1 LTLIPKVEDVVEIQ
15 NFSSISLL
23 NCSFKMFSKLL
34 ILSLERVC
42 QRLISREQSAFIRGR
57 YILESVVVSHELVHS
72 VHKSKD
78 PGVIIKL
85 DYEKSY
91 DRININ
97 FLLEIL
103 KSRGSGGGC
112 LGWISNIVI
121 GCSVSVLAN
130 NEESNTFKTGKK
142 WRQGDPLS
150 CLVWWGMS

>member
-1 LTLIPKVEDVVEIQ
+1 
-15 NFSSISLL
+15 
-23 NCSFKMFSKLL
+23 MFNKLL

-91 DRININ
+91 DRINID

-103 KSRGSGGGC
+103 KSRGSGGG
-112 LGWISNIVI
+112 G
-121 GCSVSVLAN
+121 VL
-130 NEESNTFKTGKK
+130 
-142 WRQGDPLS
+142 RVD
-150 CLVWWGMS
+150 